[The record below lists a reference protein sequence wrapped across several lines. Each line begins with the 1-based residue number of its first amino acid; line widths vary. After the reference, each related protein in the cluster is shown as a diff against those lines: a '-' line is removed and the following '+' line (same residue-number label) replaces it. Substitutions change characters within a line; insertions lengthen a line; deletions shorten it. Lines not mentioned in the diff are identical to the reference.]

1 MSAYVIFDV
10 EIRDLERYQTFMQG
24 VKPALDAAGAR
35 YLARGG
41 AHQVHEGDWLPRRIV
56 ILEFPI
62 GRGLGGLLQRP
73 DLPGPEV
80 DPRRVQLGAAGVGG
94 RPGMK
99 PLRLTVLGSG
109 SVGLA
114 FAASYAKAGQQVTLL
129 ARGAAMAEL
138 RQQGIAVSGVCGE
151 HRIEPGMLKVSDAEQ
166 PAAEDVA
173 CDVLVVA
180 TKAYQVGP
188 VLRRLAQQAGT
199 SLAPKAVLLLQNG
212 WGSADEAR
220 AALPAGLPLFSSIM
234 MIGIERRSPVHV
246 NVNVQASPVR
256 VGSLF
261 AAPPEGVLDAVAR
274 GQAGF
279 LPITF
284 EAAIERAILD
294 KFLFNTCLNAISAI
308 TRMSYGQLVG
318 NSHTRGSSSR
328 RWPTKRCASSVPNDG
343 VALAHGRRQL
353 RRPKRLTPFVLPKA
367 AAHRSS
373 MLQDVEAGRRT
384 EIDYLNGAVVRMGRA
399 HDLPTHCNGVVAS
412 LVRSQESVHTAS
424 HPIPA

>member
-1 MSAYVIFDV
+1 
-10 EIRDLERYQTFMQG
+10 
-24 VKPALDAAGAR
+24 
-35 YLARGG
+35 
-41 AHQVHEGDWLPRRIV
+41 
-56 ILEFPI
+56 
-62 GRGLGGLLQRP
+62 
-73 DLPGPEV
+73 
-80 DPRRVQLGAAGVGG
+80 
-94 RPGMK
+94 MK

-129 ARGAAMAEL
+129 ARGAAVAEL
-138 RQQGIAVSGVCGE
+138 RQQGITVSGVCGE

-188 VLRRLAQQAGT
+188 VLRRLAQQAGAG
-199 SLAPKAVLLLQNG
+199 LAPKAVLLLQNG

-220 AALPAGLPLFSSIM
+220 AALPEGLPLFSSIM

-256 VGSLF
+256 VGSIF
-261 AAPPEGVLDAVAR
+261 AAPPEGMLDAVAR

-284 EAAIERAILD
+284 ETAIERAILD
-294 KFLFNTCLNAISAI
+294 KFLFNTCLNAIGAI

-318 NSHTRGSSSR
+318 NSHTRQLITQVADETVRVISAER
-328 RWPTKRCASSVPNDG
+328 G
-343 VALAHGRRQL
+343 VALAPDGASYVEET
-353 RRPKRLTPFVLPKA
+353 LTPFVLPKA

-399 HDLPTHCNGVVAS
+399 HDLATHCNGAVAS
-412 LVRSQESVHTAS
+412 LVRSQESVHVAS
-424 HPIPA
+424 PPSRLEWRAAP